1 MSLLKVIILAVVQGL
16 AELLPVSSS
25 AHVVV
30 IEKLMGLD
38 PSSPQMT
45 LLLVMLHTGTMFA
58 VIVFFWK
65 TWKKA
70 YFSSTEAFKQF
81 AVLVLWATL
90 LTGIVGETIK
100 EVIEKTLF
108 RGAEKAEIEQLF
120 SHLELIAPALAAAG
134 VIILI
139 AGLLERRHIITSY
152 SDPASDRAPGFP
164 YATVTF
170 RQAGWMGVVQG
181 LALPFRGFSR
191 SGSTIST
198 GMLVGAAKERAE
210 RFSFAMAVVI
220 TPAVVGAEALR
231 LQKASHTALLAGA
244 PIDLKGSLVFS
255 ALGMGFSFLA
265 GLVALKWLSSWL
277 ESGRW
282 YLFGIYC
289 LLASGIVFYLH
300 ARGF

>member
-1 MSLLKVIILAVVQGL
+1 MSLLKVIVLAIVQGL

-30 IEKLMGLD
+30 AEKLMGLD

-58 VIVFFWK
+58 VIAFFWK

-70 YFSSTEAFKQF
+70 YFSSMKMFKQF

-90 LTGIVGETIK
+90 LTGIVGEAIK
-100 EVIEKTLF
+100 KVIEKTLF

-134 VIILI
+134 LLILI
-139 AGLLERRHIITSY
+139 AGLLEKRQSTKRHAALGSAI
-152 SDPASDRAPGFP
+152 D
-164 YATVTF
+164 TVTF
-170 RQAGWMGVVQG
+170 RQGGWMGVVQG

-198 GMLVGAAKERAE
+198 AMLVGATKESAE
-210 RFSFAMAVVI
+210 RFSFAMAVVL
-220 TPAVVGAEALR
+220 TPAVVGIEALR
-231 LQKASHTALLAGA
+231 LQKASHAALLAGS
-244 PIDLKGSLVFS
+244 PIDLNGSLLFCG
-255 ALGMGFSFLA
+255 LGMVFSFLA
-265 GLVALKWLSSWL
+265 GLLALKWLSSWL

-300 ARGF
+300 TRGF